1 MKKILLSF
9 AIMASLTTVSTAHA
23 EATPTVLYFHDKDD
37 EPIKDFPFSININEE
52 EQSLTALDDGYSVI
66 AEDIKVIE
74 IAGQEYEINPGELNN
89 IEVVNPEEVIPS
101 SEEIPVTDAP
111 LPEDNLTIKVHAVD
125 RSFSNLE
132 DGTTVYLKYDG
143 ELVDQ
148 ADVSNGSV
156 TFNTT
161 EPNKSYEVSY
171 NKTTETDNVKIE
183 PGEEKFLI
191 FEVQTKPIKRERS
204 VESTTKNSQLKDTI
218 RKSPDDI
225 PPLLARSKKEDS
237 SNEATHRASS
247 RTRNSINSSNVKPQ
261 LPVKQPTV
269 NPMKRNSETSVTSG
283 TTSNKNGSYSTES
296 NNNNVSSTNY
306 SSTTTSQENTRPSFT
321 SDDTSQQN
329 TSSDDYASDSSYASD
344 SNYNDYRNNST
355 TNDSSNQ
362 SDRASD
368 NRFEKSS
375 YDNTSTN
382 NAATNTKST
391 NNEDQ
396 YLPHTG
402 EAMSLLLPLAGL
414 MTVTAGVA
422 LLYFTRKKRDD
433 DII

>member
-23 EATPTVLYFHDKDD
+23 EATPTVLYFYDKDG

-101 SEEIPVTDAP
+101 SKEVPMTETP

-161 EPNKSYEVSY
+161 EPNKIYEVSY

-183 PGEEKFLI
+183 PGEEKYLI
-191 FEVQTKPIKRERS
+191 FEAQTKPIKREHS

-237 SNEATHRASS
+237 SNEVAHRASS
-247 RTRNSINSSNVKPQ
+247 RTRNSTNNSNVKPQ
-261 LPVKQPTV
+261 LPIKQPTV
-269 NPMKRNSETSVTSG
+269 NPMKHNNEASVTSG
-283 TTSNKNGSYSTES
+283 TTSNENGSYSTES
-296 NNNNVSSTNY
+296 NNNVSSNNY

-321 SDDTSQQN
+321 SDHTSQQN

-344 SNYNDYRNNST
+344 SNYKDYRNSSS

-362 SDRASD
+362 SD

-375 YDNTSTN
+375 YNNTSTN
-382 NAATNTKST
+382 NAATNNKPT

-433 DII
+433 TI

>member
-9 AIMASLTTVSTAHA
+9 AIMASLTTVSPAHA

-52 EQSLTALDDGYSVI
+52 EQPLTALDDGYSVI

-101 SEEIPVTDAP
+101 SEEIPVTETP

-161 EPNKSYEVSY
+161 EPNKIYEVSY

-191 FEVQTKPIKRERS
+191 FEAQTKPIKRERS

-237 SNEATHRASS
+237 SNEATHRASN
-247 RTRNSINSSNVKPQ
+247 RTRNSTNSSNVKPQ

-269 NPMKRNSETSVTSG
+269 NPMKRNSEASVTSG
-283 TTSNKNGSYSTES
+283 TTSNENGSYSTES
-296 NNNNVSSTNY
+296 NNNVSSNNY

-344 SNYNDYRNNST
+344 SNYKDYRNNSN
-355 TNDSSNQ
+355 TNHSSDQ
-362 SDRASD
+362 SDSASD

-382 NAATNTKST
+382 NATTNTKST

>member
-23 EATPTVLYFHDKDD
+23 EVTPTVLYFHDKDG

-89 IEVVNPEEVIPS
+89 IEVVNPKEVIPS
-101 SEEIPVTDAP
+101 SEDIPVTETP

-161 EPNKSYEVSY
+161 EPNKIYEVSY

-191 FEVQTKPIKRERS
+191 FEAQTKPIKREHS

-237 SNEATHRASS
+237 SNEVTHRASS
-247 RTRNSINSSNVKPQ
+247 RTRNSTNNSNVKSQ

-269 NPMKRNSETSVTSG
+269 NPMKRNNEASVTSG
-283 TTSNKNGSYSTES
+283 TTSNENGSYSTES
-296 NNNNVSSTNY
+296 NNNVSSNNY

-321 SDDTSQQN
+321 SDHTSQQN

-344 SNYNDYRNNST
+344 SIYKDYRNSSS

-362 SDRASD
+362 SD

-375 YDNTSTN
+375 YNNTSTN
-382 NAATNTKST
+382 NAATNNKPT

-433 DII
+433 DTI

>member
-23 EATPTVLYFHDKDD
+23 EATSTVLYFHDKDG

-101 SEEIPVTDAP
+101 SEEIPVTETP

-161 EPNKSYEVSY
+161 EPNKIYEVSY

-191 FEVQTKPIKRERS
+191 FEAQTKPIKREHS

-237 SNEATHRASS
+237 SNEVTHRASS
-247 RTRNSINSSNVKPQ
+247 RTRNSTNNSNVKPQ

-269 NPMKRNSETSVTSG
+269 NPMKRNNEASVTSG
-283 TTSNKNGSYSTES
+283 TTSNENGSYSTES
-296 NNNNVSSTNY
+296 NNNVSSNNY

-321 SDDTSQQN
+321 SDHTSQQN

-344 SNYNDYRNNST
+344 SNYKDYRNSSS

-362 SDRASD
+362 SD

-375 YDNTSTN
+375 YNNTSTN
-382 NAATNTKST
+382 NAATNNKPT

-402 EAMSLLLPLAGL
+402 ETMSLLLPLAGL

-433 DII
+433 DTI

>member
-23 EATPTVLYFHDKDD
+23 EATPTVLYFLDKDG

-101 SEEIPVTDAP
+101 SEEVPMTETP

-161 EPNKSYEVSY
+161 EPNKIYEVSY

-191 FEVQTKPIKRERS
+191 FEAQTKPIKREHS

-237 SNEATHRASS
+237 SNEVTHRASS
-247 RTRNSINSSNVKPQ
+247 RTRNSTNNSNVKPQ
-261 LPVKQPTV
+261 LPIKQPTV
-269 NPMKRNSETSVTSG
+269 NPMKHNNEASVTSG
-283 TTSNKNGSYSTES
+283 TTSNENGSYSTES
-296 NNNNVSSTNY
+296 NNNVSSNNY

-321 SDDTSQQN
+321 SDHTSQQN

-344 SNYNDYRNNST
+344 SNYKDYRNSSS

-362 SDRASD
+362 SD

-375 YDNTSTN
+375 YNNTSTN
-382 NAATNTKST
+382 NAATNNKPT

-433 DII
+433 TI

>member
-9 AIMASLTTVSTAHA
+9 AIMTSLTTVSTAHA
-23 EATPTVLYFHDKDD
+23 EATPTVLYFHDIHD
-37 EPIKDFPFSININEE
+37 EPIKDFPFIINVNEE

-66 AEDIKVIE
+66 AEDVKVIE

-89 IEVVNPEEVIPS
+89 IEVVNPEKVIPS
-101 SEEIPVTDAP
+101 SKDMPVTETP

-125 RSFSNLE
+125 RSFLNLE
-132 DGTTVYLKYDG
+132 DGTIVYLKYDG

-148 ADVSNGSV
+148 AEVSNGSV

-161 EPNKSYEVSY
+161 EPNKIYEVSF
-171 NKTTETDNVKIE
+171 NKTIESDNVKIE

-191 FEVQTKPIKRERS
+191 FEAQTKPIKRDRS
-204 VESTTKNSQLKDTI
+204 VESTTKNSQLKETI

-237 SNEATHRASS
+237 SNEVTDREPS
-247 RTRNSINSSNVKPQ
+247 RIRNSSNNINVKPQ
-261 LPVKQPTV
+261 LPVKQQAV
-269 NPMKRNSETSVTSG
+269 NPMKRNSESSVTSG
-283 TTSNKNGSYSTES
+283 TTSKENGYYSTES
-296 NNNNVSSTNY
+296 NNNVPSNNY
-306 SSTTTSQENTRPSFT
+306 SSNTTSKENTRPSFT

-329 TSSDDYASDSSYASD
+329 TPSDGYASDSSYASG

-355 TNDSSNQ
+355 TNGSSDQ
-362 SDRASD
+362 SDSASD
-368 NRFEKSS
+368 NRFGKSS
-375 YDNTSTN
+375 YNNTSTN
-382 NAATNTKST
+382 NATTNTKST

-414 MTVTAGVA
+414 MTIAAGVA